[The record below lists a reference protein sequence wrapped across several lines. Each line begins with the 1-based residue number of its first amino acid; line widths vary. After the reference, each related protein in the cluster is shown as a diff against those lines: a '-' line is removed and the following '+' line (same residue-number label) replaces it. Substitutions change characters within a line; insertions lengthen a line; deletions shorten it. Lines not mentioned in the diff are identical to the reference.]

1 MCRSTQLLLLLF
13 FLHSRGLLFVL
24 WPRTS
29 IISGLLLPLFSNFFA
44 FNFRAI
50 QLMPEPNVE
59 KRQIEGLLHLGN
71 AYFYRYF
78 FFDLMELRT
87 PKPWCFWGD
96 GLPQKSLLIVLIR
109 RPFSV
114 FFFSSNLEKVRGVP
128 SLLGLQVTTTL
139 KLSLNKKH
147 FSCLKLIVEHLC

>member
-1 MCRSTQLLLLLF
+1 MCRSTQLLLF
-13 FLHSRGLLFVL
+13 FLHSWGLLFVL
-24 WPRTS
+24 WLRTF
-29 IISGLLLPLFSNFFA
+29 IILRLLLPLFSNFFA
-44 FNFRAI
+44 FNFWAI
-50 QLMPEPNVE
+50 QLVPVE
-59 KRQIEGLLHLGN
+59 KRQIAGLLHLGN
-71 AYFYRYF
+71 F

-87 PKPWCFWGD
+87 PKPWRFWGD

-128 SLLGLQVTTTL
+128 SLLGLQVMTTL